1 MKICL
6 IAEGCYP
13 YVAGGVSSWIQML
26 MNGMPEHEF
35 SIFTIGAEQKDRGIY
50 KYDIPANVSEINENF
65 LDEFYELAP
74 TKNSGCKLEEIEK
87 QQFINLLNGEY
98 VDWSIIFALF
108 KKYPHFN
115 ASDFLSSRIF
125 LEIIKE
131 VCMGKYEEA
140 PFNETFW
147 TIRSMLIPIISI
159 LDAEVPE
166 ADIYHC
172 VSTGYAGIIGAK
184 FKYETGKPLIV
195 TEHGIYTREREE
207 EILKADWVDVNFKET
222 WIDFFKSLSTAAYE
236 SADSVVSLFARA
248 KATQIG
254 LGAPAEKCLTI
265 ANGVKPDR
273 FMNIEEIMLEKEEF
287 TIGAIVRVVPIKDIK
302 TLIYSYDIARKEFN
316 KSKLYIIGPYDED
329 LEYYE
334 ECIETVKELG
344 CEGIEFVGRTD
355 IAKWMDKLDVVI
367 LTSVSEGQ
375 PFVLLEAMSA
385 KRPVIAT
392 DVGSCREIIE
402 GFGDNLGECGFTV
415 PVMNPNLIAK
425 AIIKLGKDRA
435 LMREMGEIGYNRA
448 VNYYRDD
455 TFLDEYEK
463 LYRSVIK

>member
-1 MKICL
+1 M
-6 IAEGCYP
+6 
-13 YVAGGVSSWIQML
+13 
-26 MNGMPEHEF
+26 
-35 SIFTIGAEQKDRGIY
+35 
-50 KYDIPANVSEINENF
+50 
-65 LDEFYELAP
+65 
-74 TKNSGCKLEEIEK
+74 
-87 QQFINLLNGEY
+87 
-98 VDWSIIFALF
+98 
-108 KKYPHFN
+108 
-115 ASDFLSSRIF
+115 
-125 LEIIKE
+125 
-131 VCMGKYEEA
+131 
-140 PFNETFW
+140 
-147 TIRSMLIPIISI
+147 
-159 LDAEVPE
+159 
-166 ADIYHC
+166 
-172 VSTGYAGIIGAK
+172 
-184 FKYETGKPLIV
+184 
-195 TEHGIYTREREE
+195 
-207 EILKADWVDVNFKET
+207 NFKET

-329 LEYYE
+329 PEYYE